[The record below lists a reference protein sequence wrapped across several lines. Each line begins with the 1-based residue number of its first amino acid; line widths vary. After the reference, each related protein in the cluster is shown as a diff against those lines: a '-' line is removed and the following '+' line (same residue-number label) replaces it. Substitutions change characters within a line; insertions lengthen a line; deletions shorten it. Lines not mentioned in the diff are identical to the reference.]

1 MRRLIGVV
9 GMALSVAASAAPVMA
24 QTATQTATQTP
35 SQIHVSARGEV
46 RVTPDRAQL
55 QLSVETRG
63 KTAALAAAENNRKQT
78 AVLGAIK
85 ALGVPA
91 GQITTL
97 NYQVSPNQRYDEKER
112 RTVIDGY
119 VVSNTVQVITDKL
132 DQTGL
137 IIDAALSNGA
147 NRVAGLEFSVKDLT
161 GPQDAALTQAVQI
174 AKRQA
179 EVAAKAAG
187 GTLGELLELIVS
199 SENDRPTPRMAMAM
213 AMSVASDAPPPPISE
228 GSTAVGVSVSTRW
241 RFVSAR

>member
-1 MRRLIGVV
+1 MRSVMRAV
-9 GMALSVAASAAPVMA
+9 GMAMAVAASAAPVMA
-24 QTATQTATQTP
+24 QTATATP
-35 SQIHVSARGEV
+35 SQIHVTARGEV
-46 RVTPDRAQL
+46 RVTPDRAQV

-78 AVLGAIK
+78 AVLAAVKG
-85 ALGVPA
+85 LGVPA

-147 NRVAGLEFSVKDLT
+147 NRVAGLEFSVKDLSA
-161 GPQDAALTQAVQI
+161 PQDAALTQAVQI
-174 AKRQA
+174 ARRQA

-187 GTLGELLELIVS
+187 GTLGELLELIVN
-199 SENDRPTPRMAMAM
+199 SENDRPMPRMAMAM
-213 AMSVASDAPPPPISE
+213 AMSVAADAPPPPISE

-241 RFVSAR
+241 RFVSVR

>member
-1 MRRLIGVV
+1 
-9 GMALSVAASAAPVMA
+9 MAMVVAASAAPVMA
-24 QTATQTATQTP
+24 HTATATP
-35 SQIHVSARGEV
+35 AQIHVSARGEV
-46 RVTPDRAQL
+46 RVTPDRAQV

-78 AVLGAIK
+78 AVLAAVKG
-85 ALGVPA
+85 LGVPA

-147 NRVAGLEFSVKDLT
+147 NRVAGLEFSVKDLSA
-161 GPQDAALTQAVQI
+161 PQDAALTQAVQI
-174 AKRQA
+174 ARRQA

-187 GTLGELLELIVS
+187 GTLGELLELIVN

-213 AMSVASDAPPPPISE
+213 AMSVAADAPPPPISE
-228 GSTAVGVSVSTRW
+228 GSTVVGVSVSTRW
-241 RFVSAR
+241 RFVSVR